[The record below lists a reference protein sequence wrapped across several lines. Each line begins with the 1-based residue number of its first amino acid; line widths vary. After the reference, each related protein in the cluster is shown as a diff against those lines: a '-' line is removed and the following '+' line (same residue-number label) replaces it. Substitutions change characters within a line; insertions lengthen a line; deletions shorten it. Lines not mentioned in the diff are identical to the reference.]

1 MKFHLGFIL
10 AGAVLLG
17 GCASVSSRLQER
29 LTPVAP
35 QAKEFPFARKSVFEA
50 AQQAVKNVGLQL
62 GRKSLAQGMVE
73 GYTAINSGDNT
84 TRDARQ
90 TMLQV
95 RLIEAAAG
103 ETRVELVV
111 SVQTEGDFPGGVS
124 EQAMREHSLYE
135 LYFAALQQVLTERSA
150 PKAVEKP

>member
-1 MKFHLGFIL
+1 MEGRSRASHSRALSVHRFRWVFQILFLLLFLALLTMTVWPLGTVF
-10 AGAVLLG
+10 LG
-17 GCASVSSRLQER
+17 GFLLSDPLM
-29 LTPVAP
+29 TI
-35 QAKEFPFARKSVFEA
+35 
-50 AQQAVKNVGLQL
+50 N
-62 GRKSLAQGMVE
+62 SLAQGMVE

-90 TMLQV
+90 TMIQV
-95 RLIEAAAG
+95 RLIETAVG